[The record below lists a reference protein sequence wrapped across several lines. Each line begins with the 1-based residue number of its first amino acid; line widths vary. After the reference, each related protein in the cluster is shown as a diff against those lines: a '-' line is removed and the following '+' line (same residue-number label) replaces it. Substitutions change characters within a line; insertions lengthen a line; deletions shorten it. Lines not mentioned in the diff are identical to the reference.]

1 MAKVWLDAGHGGTDP
16 GALGNGLREKD
27 ITLPVTLETGEILE
41 RHGVN
46 VGYSR
51 TTDKTVSL
59 KERTD
64 MANKFNADRFI
75 SIHCNAFKDSEAQ
88 GVETFSHIGSTRGKN
103 LAVNIHNEVI
113 KERLYTK
120 NRGTKTANF
129 HVLRETKMAAALI
142 ELAFITNKE
151 DSNLLIIKQKQFAN
165 SIAKGILKDLGIKY
179 IENIKPTL
187 NTGVPIVSK
196 ATATIEQMKIW
207 AKNKGANQKFIDL
220 APLFYDLSVKSG
232 VNPVVT
238 YAQSAKETGYFKF
251 GGVLDITF
259 NNPCGMK
266 VSAGGRD
273 KDPNAHQRFK
283 NWEEGIQAQVDHLA
297 LYAGAPGYPKTDTP
311 DPRHF
316 NFIKGTAP
324 TVEELGGKW
333 APSQSYG
340 TDIVK
345 MMKEL
350 ESIKVSEAEEKELD
364 KIKISLHGKELEI
377 EGIKMDNTNYIP
389 VRFLGALG
397 YDVGWQN
404 GVVTIEYKGV
414 K

>member
-1 MAKVWLDAGHGGTDP
+1 MKVFLDAGHGGKDP
-16 GALGNGLREKD
+16 GALGNNMQEKD
-27 ITLPVTLETGEILE
+27 INLSVTLKIGDILKN
-41 RHGVN
+41 HGIN

-51 TTDKTVSL
+51 TTDVFL
-59 KERTD
+59 ELAERATE
-64 MANKFNADRFI
+64 ANNFGADVFV
-75 SIHCNAFKDSEAQ
+75 SIHCNAFNNATAQ
-88 GVETFSHIGSTRGKN
+88 GVETFSYPGSTNGAK
-103 LAVNIHNEVI
+103 LAKSIQDSI
-113 KERLYTK
+113 IASKLYTK
-120 NRGTKTANF
+120 DRGTKTANF
-129 HVLRETKMAAALI
+129 AVLRLTKMPAALV
-142 ELAFITNKE
+142 ELAFITNTQDAE
-151 DSNLLIIKQKQFAN
+151 ILRNKQTELAI
-165 SIAKGILKDLGIKY
+165 SVAKGILDYLGIKY
-179 IENIKPTL
+179 IENPSKSGSGTPIISKPT
-187 NTGVPIVSK
+187 T
-196 ATATIEQMKIW
+196 TINQMQEW
-207 AKNKGANQKFIDL
+207 AKSKKAHQKFIDL
-220 APLFYDLSVKSG
+220 APVFYDISVQAG
-232 VNPVVT
+232 VNPAVT
-238 YAQSAKETGYFKF
+238 YCQSAKETGYFKF

-266 VSAGGRD
+266 TKSGGSD
-273 KDPNAHQRFK
+273 KDPNVHQRFK
-283 NWEEGIQAQVDHLA
+283 SWEEGIKAQVDHLA